1 MLQAKL
7 LSMAAALRRREEVEH
22 SERIK
27 TRQHHLFFLES
38 WTHTI
43 VAENPVAGDKEETKS
58 QDSTF
63 GIGNIDHSTVQLK
76 PGVTRYK

>member
-38 WTHTI
+38 GHFCSRESACQWQVI
-43 VAENPVAGDKEETKS
+43 RRRQKVRIPILALA
-58 QDSTF
+58 
-63 GIGNIDHSTVQLK
+63 I
-76 PGVTRYK
+76 